1 MYGLTLTLLGCSIS
15 TPAAAP
21 VHSLAQREA
30 SQPEP
35 ESVPTRNVPATIVT
49 PTLVVDVEELF
60 ITGQTSLRQG
70 RPADAAAA
78 FDEIIRHDPG
88 GPFAERALF
97 QGALAHE
104 ATGDLEGAALRFEQL
119 VHKLPEAVRGAE
131 ALVRSMRVRLYL
143 EQWERAAEAGR
154 LLLERYPHATPGAR
168 IIAHASRAL
177 GLLATERVS
186 EAEYFIAKGM
196 EIVDA
201 LALDRAGRIPR
212 DLAHL
217 YFALGEARRQRG
229 EAVRLSGRV
238 QEFAAQLEQ
247 RCQWLLSA
255 QSAYSDVMR
264 AYDAH
269 WSTIAGF
276 RVGQLYERLHT
287 ELMTVPMP
295 RAGTPREQQLFEG
308 AMRLRYS
315 VLLNKASSM
324 LDHTLAMARRTGEG
338 SEWVTRTERSRRELT
353 RAMAEEQQALDR
365 LPFTRADLQRA
376 LDDLAARASV
386 KPSSQPS
393 TVGDS
398 GGPGYRP
405 KGAPADL

>member
-1 MYGLTLTLLGCSIS
+1 MYGLTLALSACSIS
-15 TPAAAP
+15 TPAASPAS
-21 VHSLAQREA
+21 SLAQREA
-30 SQPEP
+30 TPQRPD
-35 ESVPTRNVPATIVT
+35 SVPTRNVPATIVT
-49 PTLVVDVEELF
+49 PGGAIDVLELF
-60 ITGQTSLRQG
+60 VEGQTSLRQG
-70 RPADAAAA
+70 RPAEAATL
-78 FDEIIRHDPG
+78 FDQIVHHDPG

-104 ATGDLEGAALRFEQL
+104 ATGDLEAAALRFEQL
-119 VHKLPEAVRGAE
+119 VSRYPESARSAE
-131 ALVRSMRVRLYL
+131 SLVRSMRVRLHL
-143 EQWERAAEAGR
+143 EQWQRAAESGH
-154 LLLERYPHATPGAR
+154 LLLQRHPRAAAGAR

-177 GLLATERVS
+177 GLLAAERLS
-186 EAEYFIAKGM
+186 EAEYSVAKGM

-201 LALDRAGRIPR
+201 LELDRAGRIPR

-229 EAVRLSGRV
+229 EAVRLNGKV

-287 ELMTVPMP
+287 ELMTVPLP

-338 SEWVTRTERSRRELT
+338 SEWVTRTEQSRRELT

-365 LPFTRADLQRA
+365 LPFSRADLQRA
-376 LDDLAARASV
+376 LDDLAARAAS
-386 KPSSQPS
+386 
-393 TVGDS
+393 D
-398 GGPGYRP
+398 
-405 KGAPADL
+405 APAFPASPATAGGADRGPTVPASEQ

>member
-1 MYGLTLTLLGCSIS
+1 MFD
-15 TPAAAP
+15 
-21 VHSLAQREA
+21 Q
-30 SQPEP
+30 
-35 ESVPTRNVPATIVT
+35 IV
-49 PTLVVDVEELF
+49 
-60 ITGQTSLRQG
+60 
-70 RPADAAAA
+70 
-78 FDEIIRHDPG
+78 RHDPG

-104 ATGDLEGAALRFEQL
+104 ASGDMDGAALRFEQL
-119 VHKLPEAVRGAE
+119 VHKLPDATRSAE
-131 ALVRSMRVRLYL
+131 ALVRSMRLRLHL

-154 LLLERYPHATPGAR
+154 LFMERYPHAAPGAR
-168 IIAHASRAL
+168 IIARAARAL
-177 GLLATERVS
+177 GLLATERLS
-186 EAEYFIAKGM
+186 DAEYFIAKGM

-201 LALDRAGRIPR
+201 LELDRAGRIPR

-217 YFALGEARRQRG
+217 YFALGEARRLRG
-229 EAVRLSGRV
+229 EAVRFSGKV
-238 QEFAAQLEQ
+238 HEFAAQLEQ

-295 RAGTPREQQLFEG
+295 RSGSQREQQLFEG

-338 SEWVTRTERSRRELT
+338 SEWVTRTEQSRRAMT
-353 RAMAEEQQALDR
+353 RAMEEEQKALNR
-365 LPFTRADLQRA
+365 LPFSRADLQRA
-376 LDDLAARASV
+376 LDDVAARAAADAAA
-386 KPSSQPS
+386 KPARPAGGG
-393 TVGDS
+393 VG
-398 GGPGYRP
+398 P
-405 KGAPADL
+405 

>member
-1 MYGLTLTLLGCSIS
+1 ML
-15 TPAAAP
+15 
-21 VHSLAQREA
+21 
-30 SQPEP
+30 
-35 ESVPTRNVPATIVT
+35 TRNVPATIVT
-49 PTLVVDVEELF
+49 PRRAIDVEELF
-60 ITGQTSLRQG
+60 VGGQTSLRQG
-70 RPADAAAA
+70 RPAEAAGA
-78 FDEIIRHDPG
+78 FDQIVRHDPD

-104 ATGDLEGAALRFEQL
+104 ASGDLEGAALRFEQ
-119 VHKLPEAVRGAE
+119 VVYKLPEAPRSAD
-131 ALVRSMRVRLYL
+131 ALVRSMRIRLHL

-154 LLLERYPHATPGAR
+154 LFLERYPHATPGAR
-168 IIAHASRAL
+168 IIAYASRAL
-177 GLLATERVS
+177 GLLAAERIS

-201 LALDRAGRIPR
+201 LELDRAGRIPR

-217 YFALGEARRQRG
+217 YFALGEARRLRG
-229 EAVRLSGRV
+229 EAVRLSGKV

-247 RCQWLLSA
+247 RCQLLLSA
-255 QSAYSDVMR
+255 QAAYSDVMR

-287 ELMTVPMP
+287 ELMTVPLP
-295 RAGTPREQQLFEG
+295 RAGTLREQQLFEG

-338 SEWVTRTERSRRELT
+338 SEWVTRTERARRDLT
-353 RAMAEEQQALDR
+353 EAMVQEQQALDK
-365 LPFTRADLQRA
+365 LPFSRVDLQRA
-376 LDDLAARASV
+376 LDDLAAR
-386 KPSSQPS
+386 S
-393 TVGDS
+393 TVQPAS
-398 GGPGYRP
+398 TSA
-405 KGAPADL
+405 APAPRGEAAHRPGTGGGTDP